1 MYQTQT
7 NLADQKI
14 FPTTPPPCWW
24 YSHMQTLLFW
34 QSYCSV
40 LLFLFFFF
48 YTHKWHV
55 SLQEISNS
63 NLRLGNRKL
72 WHRLFFRSKQD
83 ETKLMTFFSL
93 SSYSPDS
100 TTMFPFD
107 GKKKKRSIN
116 AELCPKCQNQPWK
129 ASTKHLG
136 RWELCCHRRNTGW
149 LQVIPRDPSSRVPVT
164 ALSMIS
170 QWKYRHTDIYI

>member
-40 LLFLFFFF
+40 LLFLFIFFFF

-107 GKKKKRSIN
+107 GKKKKIY
-116 AELCPKCQNQPWK
+116 KC
-129 ASTKHLG
+129 
-136 RWELCCHRRNTGW
+136 R
-149 LQVIPRDPSSRVPVT
+149 
-164 ALSMIS
+164 ALPQMSEPAMESLNEAPGQMGALLS
-170 QWKYRHTDIYI
+170 QA